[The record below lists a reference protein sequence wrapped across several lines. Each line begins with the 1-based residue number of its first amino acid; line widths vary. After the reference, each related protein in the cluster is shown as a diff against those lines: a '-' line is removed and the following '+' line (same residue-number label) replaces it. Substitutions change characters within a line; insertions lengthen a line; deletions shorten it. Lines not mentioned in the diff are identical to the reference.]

1 MCMRYIKVL
10 VIVVFIL
17 SLGLFFVG
25 KWKTGRQQNENG
37 PMITA
42 DTDLLELSVSYE
54 TEELLKG
61 IHAWDEEDGDLT
73 GEIIIN
79 GFSQFVETGVC
90 NVNYIVFDSGN
101 RSATYKR
108 LVKFTDYASPQIQ
121 LREPLVFLGDE
132 KIIIED
138 KIRAID
144 LLAGDISDLIMISGN
159 DTVSI
164 SYGAYDI
171 AVSVTNGFGDTSS
184 LTLPVHI
191 LPAGA
196 EKLYV
201 SQPLVYVKKGEEVD
215 PSMWIKNIKDD
226 QGNLVNEDMI
236 VMESNVDIN
245 VPGTYE
251 VHYTTEDAQTWLV
264 VIVYE

>member
-1 MCMRYIKVL
+1 MRYIKVL
-10 VIVVFIL
+10 VMIVFAL
-17 SLGLFFVG
+17 SLGLYFGG
-25 KWKTGRQQNENG
+25 KWKTSRQQNENG

-42 DTDLLELSVSYE
+42 DTAKLELSVSYE
-54 TEELLKG
+54 TEDLLKG
-61 IHAWDEEDGDLT
+61 MHAWDEEDGDLT

-101 RSATYKR
+101 RSSTYKR
-108 LVKFTDYASPQIQ
+108 LVKFTDYASPQFQ
-121 LREPLVFLGDE
+121 LRASLVFLSDE
-132 KIIIED
+132 KILIED
-138 KIRAID
+138 KIRATD
-144 LLAGDISDLIMISGN
+144 LLSGDISDLIMISGN
-159 DTVSI
+159 DTVAI

-184 LTLPVHI
+184 LVLPVHI

-201 SQPLVYVKKGEEVD
+201 SQPLVYVKKGEAFD
-215 PSMWIKNIKDD
+215 PSVWIKTIKDD
-226 QGNLVNEDMI
+226 QGNPVSEDAI
-236 VMESNVDIN
+236 VMESNVDTN

-264 VIVYE
+264 VIVHE